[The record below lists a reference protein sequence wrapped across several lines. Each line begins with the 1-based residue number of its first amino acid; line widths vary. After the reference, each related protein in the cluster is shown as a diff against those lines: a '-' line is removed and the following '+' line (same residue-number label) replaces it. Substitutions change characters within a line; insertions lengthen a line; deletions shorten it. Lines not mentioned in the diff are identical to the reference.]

1 MGVARGM
8 TQTRKLAAILAADV
22 VGYSRLAGADEDRT
36 LTRLR
41 ALRGDLIDPAIEAN
55 HGRVVKQTG
64 DGILVE
70 FRSVV
75 DAVRCA
81 TEVQNGMIER
91 NSGLPPER
99 RIEFRVG
106 IHLGDVVEESDGD
119 LMGDGVNIAARL
131 EGIAKPGTI
140 YLSEDAY
147 RQVKA
152 RLDLAVNDLGEHN
165 LKNIAEPVR
174 VYSLEV
180 SKPAQAKPTKPAARK
195 QRSTFVALAAAI
207 VALVVITAGIWLT
220 VRPARGPEM
229 SARMPRLSIVVLP
242 FANLSGDPAQDYL
255 ADVITEGLT
264 AGLSRINGT
273 IVIARS
279 TAFTY
284 KGKPVDVK
292 QIGRDLGVRYL
303 LEGGEQRSG
312 NQVRVNAQL
321 IDAET
326 GAHLWA
332 DQFDADRADLLQMQ
346 DEIVTRLARAL
357 EIKLTTVDAA
367 RVGHTRPGNLD
378 AEDLAGRCK
387 ARSWNAAPGK
397 EWEAA
402 LALCAQALQIDDSN
416 VTALGRMASWYILPV
431 LEAQS
436 PDPQAAIRHADELA
450 SRALAIDPTNYWAH
464 FSKAGVLMAQNR
476 HDEAIVEAE
485 RSLSLN
491 PSFIEGYDTLCMANN
506 FLGRPDQAIK
516 YADQAIRLSPRDPYI
531 WGKYHFKGWAFF
543 MKEQDDQAIEWLR
556 RSAAAAPGAE
566 PFTYLLLASA
576 YALTGQ
582 QADAHEALKQYLSN
596 SRTNS
601 TTIAQLRKQQLSL
614 SDNPKWVGYN
624 ERLFGGLRKAGMPED

>member
-1 MGVARGM
+1 M

-22 VGYSRLAGADEDRT
+22 VGYSRLASADEDRT

-140 YLSEDAY
+140 YLSEQAY
-147 RQVKA
+147 WQVKA
-152 RLDLAVNDLGEHN
+152 RLDLAIKDLGKQS

-180 SKPAQAKPTKPAARK
+180 GKPAQAKPTKQPT
-195 QRSTFVALAAAI
+195 QRSTFVALAMTI
-207 VALVVITAGIWLT
+207 VALVLIAAGIWLAM
-220 VRPARGPEM
+220 RPARDPEM
-229 SARMPRLSIVVLP
+229 SAKMPRLSIVVLP

-255 ADVITEGLT
+255 ADAITEELT
-264 AGLSRINGT
+264 TGLSRISGT
-273 IVIARS
+273 FVIARS

-292 QIGRDLGVRYL
+292 QVGKDLGVRYVL
-303 LEGGEQRSG
+303 QGSEQRSG
-312 NQVRVNAQL
+312 NQVRVHAQL

-357 EIKLTTVDAA
+357 EIKLTAVDAA
-367 RVGHTRPGNLD
+367 RVQQTRPGNLD
-378 AEDLAGRCK
+378 AEDLAMRCEVGVY
-387 ARSWNAAPGK
+387 NASVPGSK
-397 EWEAA
+397 EFMAA
-402 LALCAQALQIDDSN
+402 LNFCDRALQIDNNN
-416 VTALGRMASWYILPV
+416 VFALTGMTARYITPV
-431 LEAQS
+431 ILAQS
-436 PDPQAAIRHADELA
+436 RDPQADIRQADEFV
-450 SRALAIDPTNYWAH
+450 SRALAIDPNSYWAH
-464 FSKAGVLMAQNR
+464 FAKAYVLMGQNR
-476 HDEAIVEAE
+476 TQEAVVEGE
-485 RSLSLN
+485 RSLALN
-491 PSFIEGYDTLCMANN
+491 PSFINAYYALCAANN
-506 FLGRPDQAIK
+506 ILGRPDRALEL
-516 YADQAIRLSPRDPYI
+516 ADKAIRLSPRDPALRTL
-531 WGKYHFKGWAFF
+531 YHMKGWALF
-543 MKEQDDQAIEWLR
+543 MKQQDDQAIEWLR
-556 RSAAAAPGAE
+556 RAEGGDIFTELILAAA
-566 PFTYLLLASA
+566 L
-576 YALTGQ
+576 ALTGQ
-582 QADAHEALKQYLSN
+582 QADAHETLKRYLALN
-596 SRTNS
+596 GTTS
-601 TTIAQLRKQQLSL
+601 TTIVQLRKQQLSIA
-614 SDNPKWVGYN
+614 DNPTWVAYN
-624 ERLFGGLRKAGMPED
+624 ERLFEGLRKAGMQED

>member
-1 MGVARGM
+1 MLQSKAGYIDARPLTASSAKPLATRGRILGLLTATGLGAYPRKELEPTRGITFSRRHLYDLENEKKFPTGRGHSVFTELVVTSHRLPYGGRRGM

-131 EGIAKPGTI
+131 EGITKPGTI

-357 EIKLTTVDAA
+357 KIKLTTVDAA

-387 ARSWNAAPGK
+387 ARAWNAAPGK

-450 SRALAIDPTNYWAH
+450 SRHL
-464 FSKAGVLMAQNR
+464 
-476 HDEAIVEAE
+476 
-485 RSLSLN
+485 
-491 PSFIEGYDTLCMANN
+491 PST
-506 FLGRPDQAIK
+506 
-516 YADQAIRLSPRDPYI
+516 RLIIGLTSPRPVCSWPKIDTT
-531 WGKYHFKGWAFF
+531 
-543 MKEQDDQAIEWLR
+543 R
-556 RSAAAAPGAE
+556 RSSRRNAA
-566 PFTYLLLASA
+566 FL
-576 YALTGQ
+576 
-582 QADAHEALKQYLSN
+582 
-596 SRTNS
+596 
-601 TTIAQLRKQQLSL
+601 
-614 SDNPKWVGYN
+614 
-624 ERLFGGLRKAGMPED
+624 

>member
-1 MGVARGM
+1 M
-8 TQTRKLAAILAADV
+8 TQTRKLVAILAADV

-55 HGRVVKQTG
+55 RGRVVKQTG

-152 RLDLAVNDLGEHN
+152 RLDLAVNDLGKHN

-180 SKPAQAKPTKPAARK
+180 GKPAQAKPTKQPK
-195 QRSTFVALAAAI
+195 QRSTFVALAMAI
-207 VALVVITAGIWLT
+207 VALVPIAAGIWLAM
-220 VRPARGPEM
+220 RPARDPEM
-229 SARMPRLSIVVLP
+229 SAKIPRLSIVVLP

-255 ADVITEGLT
+255 ADAITEELT
-264 AGLSRINGT
+264 TGLSRISGT
-273 IVIARS
+273 FVIAGS

-292 QIGRDLGVRYL
+292 QVGKDLGVRYVL
-303 LEGGEQRSG
+303 QGSEQRSG
-312 NQVRVNAQL
+312 NQVRVHAQL

-357 EIKLTTVDAA
+357 EIKLAALDAA
-367 RVGHTRPGNLD
+367 RVQRTHPGNLD
-378 AEDLAGRCK
+378 AEDLAMRCEVGLYD
-387 ARSWNAAPGK
+387 SVPGSK
-397 EWEAA
+397 ESTAA
-402 LALCAQALQIDDSN
+402 LNFCDRALQIDNSN
-416 VTALGRMASWYILPV
+416 VFALVGMTFRYITPV
-431 LEAQS
+431 IFAQS
-436 PDPQAAIRHADELA
+436 RDPRGDIRQADEFV
-450 SRALAIDPTNYWAH
+450 SRALAIDPNSYSAH
-464 FSKAGVLMAQNR
+464 FAKAYVLMAQNR
-476 HDEAIVEAE
+476 TQEAVVEGD
-485 RSLSLN
+485 RSLALN
-491 PSFIEGYDTLCMANN
+491 PSFINAYFALCAANN
-506 FLGRPDQAIK
+506 FLGRPDRALEL
-516 YADQAIRLSPRDPYI
+516 ADRAIRLSPRDPALRTL
-531 WGKYHFKGWAFF
+531 YHMKGWAFF
-543 MKEQDDQAIEWLR
+543 MKQQDDQAIEWLR
-556 RSAAAAPGAE
+556 RAEGGDIFTELILAAA
-566 PFTYLLLASA
+566 L
-576 YALTGQ
+576 ALTGQ
-582 QADAHEALKQYLSN
+582 QADAHETLKRYLALN
-596 SRTNS
+596 GITS
-601 TTIAQLRKQQLSL
+601 TTIAQLRKQQLSIA
-614 SDNPKWVGYN
+614 DNPTWVAYN
-624 ERLFGGLRKAGMPED
+624 ERLFAGLRKAGMQED

>member
-1 MGVARGM
+1 M

-81 TEVQNGMIER
+81 SEVQNGMIER

-99 RIEFRVG
+99 RIEFRIG

-140 YLSEDAY
+140 YLSEQAY
-147 RQVKA
+147 WQVKA
-152 RLDLAVNDLGEHN
+152 RLDLAINDLGKQS

-174 VYSLEV
+174 VYSLELG
-180 SKPAQAKPTKPAARK
+180 KPAQAKPTKQPK
-195 QRSTFVALAAAI
+195 QRSTLVALAMAI
-207 VALVVITAGIWLT
+207 VALVLIVAGIWLAIRP
-220 VRPARGPEM
+220 VRDPEM
-229 SARMPRLSIVVLP
+229 SAKMPRLSIVVLP

-255 ADVITEGLT
+255 ADAITEELT
-264 AGLSRINGT
+264 TGLSRISGT
-273 IVIARS
+273 FVIARS

-292 QIGRDLGVRYL
+292 QVGKDLGVRYVL
-303 LEGGEQRSG
+303 QGSEQRSS
-312 NQVRVNAQL
+312 NQVRVHAQL

-357 EIKLTTVDAA
+357 ELKLPAVDAA
-367 RVGHTRPGNLD
+367 RVQQTRPGNLD
-378 AEDLAGRCK
+378 AEDLAMRCEVGMY
-387 ARSWNAAPGK
+387 NASVPGSK
-397 EWEAA
+397 EYMAA
-402 LALCAQALQIDDSN
+402 LNFCDRALQIDNSN
-416 VTALGRMASWYILPV
+416 VFALTGMTFKYIVPV
-431 LEAQS
+431 ILAQS
-436 PDPQAAIRHADELA
+436 RDPQGDIRQADEFV
-450 SRALAIDPTNYWAH
+450 SQALAIDPNSYWAH
-464 FSKAGVLMAQNR
+464 FAKAYVLMGQNR
-476 HDEAIVEAE
+476 TQEAVIEGD
-485 RSLSLN
+485 RSLALN
-491 PSFIEGYDTLCMANN
+491 PSFINAYFALSTANN
-506 FLGRPDQAIK
+506 FLGRPDRALEL
-516 YADQAIRLSPRDPYI
+516 ADKAIRLSPRDPALRTL
-531 WGKYHFKGWAFF
+531 YHMKGWAFF
-543 MKEQDDQAIEWLR
+543 MKQQDDQAIEWLR
-556 RSAAAAPGAE
+556 RAEGGDIFTELILAAA
-566 PFTYLLLASA
+566 L
-576 YALTGQ
+576 ALTGQ
-582 QADAHEALKQYLSN
+582 QADAHETLRRYLALDGV
-596 SRTNS
+596 TT
-601 TTIAQLRKQQLSL
+601 TTIAQLRKQQLSIAG
-614 SDNPKWVGYN
+614 NPTWVAYN
-624 ERLFGGLRKAGMPED
+624 ERLFTGLRKAGMPE

>member
-1 MGVARGM
+1 M

-22 VGYSRLAGADEDRT
+22 VGYSRLASADEDRT

-81 TEVQNGMIER
+81 IEVQNGMIER

-131 EGIAKPGTI
+131 EGVAKPGTI
-140 YLSEDAY
+140 CLSDDAY

-152 RLDLAVNDLGEHN
+152 RLDLAVNDLGELK

-174 VYSLEV
+174 VYLLEV
-180 SKPAQAKPTKPAARK
+180 GKPAQAKLTKPAVPKR
-195 QRSTFVALAAAI
+195 RSRLVALTAGI
-207 VALVVITAGIWLT
+207 VALVAITAGIWLG
-220 VRPARGPEM
+220 VRRASGPEM
-229 SARMPRLSIVVLP
+229 SATTPRLSLVVLP

-255 ADVITEGLT
+255 ADVITDQLT
-264 AGLSRINGT
+264 TGLSRISGT
-273 IVIARS
+273 FVIARS

-292 QIGRDLGVRYL
+292 QVGKNLGVHYV
-303 LEGGEQRSG
+303 LEGSEQRSG
-312 NQVRVNAQL
+312 DRVRVNAQL

-332 DQFDADRADLLQMQ
+332 DQFDADRANLLQIQ

-357 EIKLTTVDAA
+357 EIQLSAVDAA
-367 RVGHTRPGNLD
+367 RVEQTRPGNLD
-378 AEDLAGRCK
+378 AEDLARRCK
-387 ARSWNAAPGK
+387 ARYWNRPPSGDTFD
-397 EWEAA
+397 
-402 LALCAQALQIDDSN
+402 LCARALQIDDRN
-416 VTALGRMASWYILPV
+416 VTALGRMASWYIVPV
-431 LEAQS
+431 VEAQS
-436 PDPQAAIRHADELA
+436 ADPPAAIRQADELV
-450 SRALAIDPTNYWAH
+450 SRALAIDPNDYWAH
-464 FSKAGVLMAQNR
+464 YSKAWVLMAQNR
-476 HDEAIVEAE
+476 HEEAIVEAE
-485 RSLSLN
+485 RSLALN
-491 PSFIEGYDTLCMANN
+491 PSFVDAYDPLCAANN
-506 FLGRPDQAIK
+506 FLGRPDRAIEA
-516 YADQAIRLSPRDPYI
+516 ADMAIRLSPRDPSI
-531 WGKYHFKGWAFF
+531 WTEYHVKGWAFF
-543 MKEQDDQAIEWLR
+543 MKEQDDHAIEWLR
-556 RSAAAAPGAE
+556 RTAAAAPGAE

-576 YALTGQ
+576 YALNGR
-582 QADAHEALKQYLSN
+582 QADAQDELKRYLSL
-596 SRTNS
+596 SRTKS

-614 SDNPKWVGYN
+614 ADNPTWVAYN
-624 ERLFGGLRKAGMPED
+624 KRLFEGLRKAGMPEE

>member
-22 VGYSRLAGADEDRT
+22 VGYSRLASADEDRT

-140 YLSEDAY
+140 YLSEQAY
-147 RQVKA
+147 WQVKA
-152 RLDLAVNDLGEHN
+152 RLDLAIKDLGKQS

-180 SKPAQAKPTKPAARK
+180 GKPAQAKPTKQPT
-195 QRSTFVALAAAI
+195 QRSTFVALAAGI
-207 VALVVITAGIWLT
+207 VALVVIAAGIWLA
-220 VRPARGPEM
+220 VRPARGPEI
-229 SARMPRLSIVVLP
+229 SAKMPRLSIVVLP

-255 ADVITEGLT
+255 ADAITEELT
-264 AGLSRINGT
+264 TGLSRISGT
-273 IVIARS
+273 FVIARS

-292 QIGRDLGVRYL
+292 QVGKDLGVRYVL
-303 LEGGEQRSG
+303 QGSEQRSG
-312 NQVRVNAQL
+312 NQVRVHAQL

-357 EIKLTTVDAA
+357 EIKLTAVDAA
-367 RVGHTRPGNLD
+367 RVQQTRPGNLD
-378 AEDLAGRCK
+378 AEDLAMRCEVGVY
-387 ARSWNAAPGK
+387 NASVPGSK
-397 EWEAA
+397 EFMAA
-402 LALCAQALQIDDSN
+402 LNFCDRALQIDNNN
-416 VTALGRMASWYILPV
+416 VFALTGMTARYITPV
-431 LEAQS
+431 ILAQS
-436 PDPQAAIRHADELA
+436 RDPQADIRQADEFV
-450 SRALAIDPTNYWAH
+450 SRALAIDPNSYWAH
-464 FSKAGVLMAQNR
+464 FAKAYVLMGQNR
-476 HDEAIVEAE
+476 TQEAVVEGE
-485 RSLSLN
+485 RSLALN
-491 PSFIEGYDTLCMANN
+491 PSFINAYYALCAANN
-506 FLGRPDQAIK
+506 ILGRPDPALEL
-516 YADQAIRLSPRDPYI
+516 ADKAIRLSPRDPALRTL
-531 WGKYHFKGWAFF
+531 YHMKGWALF
-543 MKEQDDQAIEWLR
+543 MKQQDDQAIEWLR
-556 RSAAAAPGAE
+556 RAEGGDIFTELILAAA
-566 PFTYLLLASA
+566 L
-576 YALTGQ
+576 ALTGQ
-582 QADAHEALKQYLSN
+582 QADAHETLKRYLALN
-596 SRTNS
+596 GTTS
-601 TTIAQLRKQQLSL
+601 TTIVQLRKQQLSIA
-614 SDNPKWVGYN
+614 DNPTWVAYN
-624 ERLFGGLRKAGMPED
+624 ERLFEGLRKAGMQED

>member
-1 MGVARGM
+1 M

-22 VGYSRLAGADEDRT
+22 VGYSRLASADEDRT

-55 HGRVVKQTG
+55 RGRMVKQTG

-99 RIEFRVG
+99 RIEFRIG

-140 YLSEDAY
+140 YLSEQAY
-147 RQVKA
+147 WHVKA
-152 RLDLAVNDLGEHN
+152 RLDLAINDLGKQS

-180 SKPAQAKPTKPAARK
+180 GKPAQAKPTKQPK
-195 QRSTFVALAAAI
+195 QRSTFVALAMAI
-207 VALVVITAGIWLT
+207 VALVLIAAGFWLAM
-220 VRPARGPEM
+220 RPARDPEM
-229 SARMPRLSIVVLP
+229 SAKIPRLSIVVLP

-255 ADVITEGLT
+255 ADAITEELT
-264 AGLSRINGT
+264 TGLSRISGT
-273 IVIARS
+273 FVIAGS

-292 QIGRDLGVRYL
+292 QVGKDLGVRYVL
-303 LEGGEQRSG
+303 QGSEQRSG
-312 NQVRVNAQL
+312 NQVRVHAQL

-357 EIKLTTVDAA
+357 EIKLAAVDAA
-367 RVGHTRPGNLD
+367 RVQRTRPGNLD
-378 AEDLAGRCK
+378 AEDLAMRCEVGIYD
-387 ARSWNAAPGK
+387 SVPGSK
-397 EWEAA
+397 ESTAA
-402 LALCAQALQIDDSN
+402 LDFCDRALQIDNSN
-416 VTALGRMASWYILPV
+416 VFALTGMTFRYITPV
-431 LEAQS
+431 IFAQS
-436 PDPQAAIRHADELA
+436 RDPRGDIRQADEFV
-450 SRALAIDPTNYWAH
+450 SRALAIDPNSYWAH
-464 FSKAGVLMAQNR
+464 FAKAYVLMAQNR
-476 HDEAIVEAE
+476 TQEAVAE
-485 RSLSLN
+485 GDRSLSLN
-491 PSFIEGYDTLCMANN
+491 PSFINAYFAICAANN
-506 FLGRPDQAIK
+506 FLGRPDRALDL
-516 YADQAIRLSPRDPYI
+516 ADKAIRLSPRDPALRSL
-531 WGKYHFKGWAFF
+531 YHMKGWAFF
-543 MKEQDDQAIEWLR
+543 MKQQDDQAIEWLR
-556 RSAAAAPGAE
+556 RAEGGDIFTELILAAA
-566 PFTYLLLASA
+566 L
-576 YALTGQ
+576 ALTGQ
-582 QADAHEALKQYLSN
+582 QADAHETLKRYLALN
-596 SRTNS
+596 GITS
-601 TTIAQLRKQQLSL
+601 TTIAQLRKQQLSIA
-614 SDNPKWVGYN
+614 DNPTWVAYN
-624 ERLFGGLRKAGMPED
+624 ERLFAGLRKAGMRED